1 MKIPSSI
8 IDIGRFINNHNC
20 CFSGNALT
28 CFCLGHC
35 PHFPNDP
42 SRNGTCEA
50 KPGAKCFAAVEEVFD
65 PNTGLYVPERTYGC
79 VPPDETGMLQCKGHL
94 VPHLNPKSIGKNLAS
109 IIAMTHQC
117 LPIDLTFQVVA
128 PTKTFVI
135 TSCQ

>member
-1 MKIPSSI
+1 MNIYK
-8 IDIGRFINNHNC
+8 HNLF
-20 CFSGNALT
+20 FSGNALT

-79 VPPDETGMLQCKGHL
+79 MPPDETGLLQCKGHL
-94 VPHLNPKSIGKNLAS
+94 VPHLNPKSIGKNQKLQ
-109 IIAMTHQC
+109 IHVLEIVLTYR
-117 LPIDLTFQVVA
+117 LTFQVVA